1 MFDAYKIKY
10 RLLLV
15 DEAGVQRNV
24 KEYATN
30 LGWEENPKQLATKIS
45 FTVMDKTF
53 DSRISEWAK
62 PGTLVIITAEVES
75 RKEEVARGYITAWEP
90 TKSNQKEDFKI
101 TAYDELFNLMKSQD
115 NVYYSD
121 GTGTRT
127 IINDLA
133 GKWGIP
139 IASYNGPNAT
149 HDKLAYSTKN
159 IAEIIYDV
167 LDDGA
172 KKGGVHAILRAT
184 KGKINVVKWGSN
196 SEVWCF
202 DVMNSESETYKISTE
217 SMITRVKVI
226 GEQNDDG
233 RTPVEAVVDGKTRF
247 GIRQRI
253 YRRGKDES
261 VADAKA
267 AAQEII
273 DEEGDPEETVTL
285 KAPDVP
291 FIRKGDKVK
300 CKIGYTD
307 GFYFVKGVK
316 HDATTCSMTLTLTKK
331 ESEK

>member
-24 KEYATN
+24 KEYAGS

-45 FTVMDKTF
+45 FTVFEKTA
-53 DSRISEWAK
+53 DSRISQMAK
-62 PGTLVIITAEVES
+62 PGTLVIITAEIGS
-75 RKEEVARGYITAWEP
+75 RKEEVARGHITSWEP
-90 TKSNQKEDFKI
+90 TKSNQKDEFKI

-115 NVYYSD
+115 NVYYSA
-121 GTGTRT
+121 GTGTKT

-167 LDDGA
+167 LDDAA
-172 KKGGVHAILRAT
+172 KKGGVHAILRAV

-217 SMITRVKVI
+217 SMITRVKVM

-233 RTPVEAVVDGKTRF
+233 RTPVEAVLDGKTSF
-247 GIRQRI
+247 GIRQKI

-267 AAQEII
+267 AAQDILN
-273 DEEGDPEETVTL
+273 EEGDPEETIIV
-285 KAPDVP
+285 KSPDVP
-291 FIRKGDKVK
+291 FIRKGDKVRV
-300 CKIGYTD
+300 KINYAD
-307 GFYFVKGVK
+307 GFFFVKGVK
-316 HDATTCSMTLTLTKK
+316 HDASTCSMTMTLTNK